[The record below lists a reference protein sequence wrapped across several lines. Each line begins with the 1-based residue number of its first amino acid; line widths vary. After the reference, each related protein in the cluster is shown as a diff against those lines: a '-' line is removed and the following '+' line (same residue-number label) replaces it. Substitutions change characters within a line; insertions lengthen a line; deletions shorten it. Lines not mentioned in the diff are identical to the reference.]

1 MVTKISSIGL
11 FGLNAFPV
19 KVEISASQGVP
30 TLDIGGLADQSVQ
43 ESRMRIKAAIQNSG
57 MKTGSLKCVINLSPS
72 GIRKSGSGYDLAILA
87 AVLSVTGYIPK
98 ELDGKAFIGEV
109 SLSGD
114 ICGIQ
119 GALAMAI
126 EAAANGI
133 GELYL
138 PYENAAE
145 ASVVKNIRIYG
156 VRNVSELAAHL
167 CGRRLIRP
175 AEPLPITEENYRT
188 DLDFADVKGQEAV
201 KSAIEVA
208 AAGFHNMLMIGP
220 PGTGKSMIAKRIP
233 TVLPRMS
240 FEESIETTKI
250 HSVAG
255 VLSPDQPLVTHRPFR
270 NVSHTASSV
279 GLIGGGSTPK
289 PGEISLA
296 HNGVLFLDEF
306 PEFDRR
312 VLETLRQPLENGEIT
327 ISRAAGAVT
336 YPCNIMLVAAMNPC
350 PCGNY
355 GSKVRKCTCSVQQV
369 SRYLGKISQPIL
381 DRIDIQTEV
390 SSVSYDDLAGSG
402 KSESSAAMAE
412 RIAAAREIQQKRFR
426 GTNIRANSGITPDI
440 LHEVCVL
447 DEKAGSYLKL
457 AFEKTGLSARAY
469 DRVLKVARTCADL
482 DGSEIIQKAH
492 IARAVSYRSLDRKYW
507 GNSLSLSQQ

>member
-1 MVTKISSIGL
+1 MFAKISSVGL

-19 KVEISASQGVP
+19 TAEISASQGVP
-30 TLDIGGLADQSVQ
+30 AVDIVGLADQSVL
-43 ESRMRIKAAIQNSG
+43 ESRMRIKSAIDNSG
-57 MKTGSLKCVINLSPS
+57 MKWGSIKCVINLSPA
-72 GIRKSGSGYDLAILA
+72 GIKKSGSGYDLAILTAMLTA
-87 AVLSVTGYIPK
+87 AGYVPNDL
-98 ELDGKAFIGEV
+98 EGKAFIGEV
-109 SLSGD
+109 SLGGE
-114 ICGIQ
+114 ICPIN
-119 GALAMAI
+119 GALAMAV
-126 EAAANGI
+126 EAAENGI
-133 GELYL
+133 SELYL
-138 PYENAAE
+138 PYDNAAE
-145 ASVVKNIRIYG
+145 ASVVKNIRVYG
-156 VRNVSELAAHL
+156 VRTVRELADHL
-167 CGRRLIRP
+167 CGRSLIKP
-175 AEPLPITEENYRT
+175 ADPYEAAEESYRSA
-188 DLDFADVKGQEAV
+188 LDFADVKGQETV

-255 VLSPDQPLVTHRPFR
+255 ILSQSDPLVTRRPFR
-270 NVSHTASSV
+270 DVSHTASSV
-279 GLIGGGSTPK
+279 GLIGGGSIPK

-312 VLETLRQPLENGEIT
+312 VLEALRQPLENRYIT
-327 ISRAAGAVT
+327 ISRAAGSIS
-336 YPCNIMLVAAMNPC
+336 YPCNIMMVAAMNPC

-355 GSKVRKCTCSVQQV
+355 GSPVKKCTCTVQQV
-369 SRYLGKISQPIL
+369 ARYLGKISQPIL

-390 SSVSYDDLAGSG
+390 SAVSYDDLAGNV

-412 RIAAAREIQQKRFR
+412 RIAAAREIQDKRFK
-426 GTNIRANSGITPDI
+426 GTDITSNSGITPDL
-440 LHEVCVL
+440 LHEICVL
-447 DEKAGSYLKL
+447 DDKAGDYLKL

-482 DGSEIIQKAH
+482 DGSELIGKPH
-492 IARAVSYRSLDRKYW
+492 VARAISYRSLDRKYW
-507 GNSLSLSQQ
+507 GGGLSLS

>member
-1 MVTKISSIGL
+1 MFAKISSIGL

-19 KVEISASQGVP
+19 TAEISASQGVP
-30 TLDIGGLADQSVQ
+30 AVDIVGLADQSVQ
-43 ESRMRIKAAIQNSG
+43 ESRMRIKSAIENSG
-57 MKTGSLKCVINLSPS
+57 MKMGSIKCVINLSPA
-72 GIRKSGSGYDLAILA
+72 GVKKSGSGYDLAILTALLTA
-87 AVLSVTGYIPK
+87 AGYIPK
-98 ELDGKAFIGEV
+98 ELGGKAFIGEV
-109 SLSGD
+109 SLGGE
-114 ICGIQ
+114 ICPIN
-119 GALAMAI
+119 GALAMAV
-126 EAAANGI
+126 EAAESGI
-133 GELYL
+133 SELYL
-138 PYENAAE
+138 PADNAAE
-145 ASVVKNIRIYG
+145 ASVVKNIRVYG
-156 VRNVSELAAHL
+156 VKNVRELAAHL
-167 CGRRLIRP
+167 CGRALIKP
-175 AEPLPITEENYRT
+175 AEPLEITEEFYKT
-188 DLDFADVKGQEAV
+188 ALDFADVKGQEAV

-255 VLSPDQPLVTHRPFR
+255 ILSPTSPLVTRRPFR
-270 NVSHTASSV
+270 DVSHTASSV
-279 GLIGGGSTPK
+279 GLIGGGSVPK

-355 GSKVRKCTCSVQQV
+355 GSPLKKCTCTQQQV
-369 SRYLGKISQPIL
+369 ARYLGKISQPIL

-390 SSVSYDDLAGSG
+390 SSVRYEDLAGNVR
-402 KSESSAAMAE
+402 SECSAAMAE
-412 RIAAAREIQQKRFR
+412 RIAKAREIQTKRFR
-426 GTNIRANSGITPDI
+426 GTAIKSNSGITPDL
-440 LHEVCVL
+440 LHQICVL
-447 DEKAGSYLKL
+447 DEKAGDYLKL

-482 DGSEIIQKAH
+482 DGADVIGKPH
-492 IARAVSYRSLDRKYW
+492 IARAISYRSLDRKYW
-507 GNSLSLSQQ
+507 GGGMSLS